1 MIFSFLR
8 SSADRLF
15 GWLEHFTG
23 SKLWIIKAA
32 LVLTLL
38 SLFFTFPNYQVLKE
52 PVSTNDTAS
61 IPSISQMVQRQVQN
75 PLYIVPDCKGAQ
87 PEKRQFR
94 ILMPVIGHLL
104 HLNVKGLIAIQ
115 QIVGVLFFVVI
126 ILLVTQI
133 TGDRVLALLSAAAF
147 AFSYMGKAC
156 FVDLWPFFD
165 GIAYCLLALG
175 MLYRKPWLIFLCILA
190 ASFTDE
196 RALIASALIFL
207 WWKMRSSD
215 TEDSIT
221 FKSLFRPDWASSS
234 VVIAWIAYFG
244 IRILLTKHYHFVTH
258 HGSMAGVDA
267 AYKQTWKYL
276 TFALLSGPKM
286 LWLVIF
292 LGIAALLIKRQYLF
306 CLLLLAS
313 LGISTVVAAA
323 VYDVTKSISYIF
335 PAIFIGLWLLHK
347 TDSRQNLRYLFLV
360 IVFLCFLIPSF
371 SITGQLKYM
380 MRPVFFQIVSPQ

>member
-1 MIFSFLR
+1 MIFAFLKN
-8 SSADRLF
+8 SADGLFTRL
-15 GWLEHFTG
+15 ENFT
-23 SKLWIIKAA
+23 STKFWIIKAA
-32 LVLTLL
+32 LALTLL
-38 SLFFTFPNYQVLKE
+38 SLFFTFPNYKVLKE

-115 QIVGVLFFVVI
+115 QIVGILFFIVI
-126 ILLVTQI
+126 ILLVSGI
-133 TGDRVLALLSAAAF
+133 SGDNVMALLTAAAF

-165 GIAYCLLALG
+165 GIAYCLLALS
-175 MLYRKPWLIFLCILA
+175 MLYRKPLLIFLCVLA

-207 WWKMRSSD
+207 WWKMRSAAS
-215 TEDSIT
+215 EDSIN
-221 FKSLFRPDWASSS
+221 KSLFRPDWASSS
-234 VVIAWIAYFG
+234 VVIAWVAYFA
-244 IRILLTKHYHFVTH
+244 IRVFLTKHYHFVTH

-313 LGISTVVAAA
+313 IAISTGVSAA

-335 PAIFIGLWLLHK
+335 PAIFIALWLLSK
-347 TDSRQNLRYLFLV
+347 SDSRQNLRYLFLV
-360 IVFLCFLIPSF
+360 IVILCFLIPSF
-371 SITGQLKYM
+371 SITGPIKYM